1 MDIVV
6 SVAVKYER
14 RQRKNNGKKDTGG
27 DEPDRQFS
35 DAGGE
40 FGSGSKR
47 TELKMYFERAAAAK
61 DWADQCKCGK
71 DDTRI

>member
-1 MDIVV
+1 MDIAV
-6 SVAVKYER
+6 SIATESER
-14 RQRKNNGKKDTGG
+14 RQRKSNGKKDTGG

-47 TELKMYFERAAAAK
+47 TELKMYFKRVAAAT

>member
-1 MDIVV
+1 MDIAV
-6 SVAVKYER
+6 SIATESER

-40 FGSGSKR
+40 FGSRGKR
-47 TELKMYFERAAAAK
+47 TELKMYFECAATTENRT
-61 DWADQCKCGK
+61 DQCKCGK

>member
-1 MDIVV
+1 MDIAV
-6 SVAVKYER
+6 SIATESER

-27 DEPDRQFS
+27 DEPGRQFS

-40 FGSGSKR
+40 LRSRGKR
-47 TELKMYFERAAAAK
+47 TELKMYVERATAAQ
-61 DWADQCKCGK
+61 DRTDQCKCGK